1 MTRCIRLARKDFEDC
16 LSERDS
22 DSCAFVSFCFVL
34 QGSGATGDC
43 CSKCWRELQKKEGS
57 DSAAALPEKKDVA
70 VAPPA
75 AYEPMMELDGASP
88 EPMDVEPDAQKPAA
102 DEKKA
107 SAPGP
112 TPKKKKKKTNYK
124 NLMAGMMQS
133 SPDRDVEMEK
143 QNLRKVTGGGAFSKI
158 DKI

>member
-1 MTRCIRLARKDFEDC
+1 
-16 LSERDS
+16 
-22 DSCAFVSFCFVL
+22 
-34 QGSGATGDC
+34 
-43 CSKCWRELQKKEGS
+43 
-57 DSAAALPEKKDVA
+57 
-70 VAPPA
+70 
-75 AYEPMMELDGASP
+75 MMELDGASP